1 MADTKRTIKDSVF
14 TDLFSNKKYVADL
27 YNALHPD
34 ENITEDLIN
43 NVTLKSIITDRE
55 YNDLGF
61 IAGNKIIV
69 LVEAQSSWSVNI
81 IVRMLIYLADTYNE
95 YIKERKFNIYGSK
108 KINILKPELY
118 VIYTGDKNIDKEYI
132 SLSEEFFNGELS
144 DVEVKIRVIRDG
156 NKGDIVNQY
165 VAFTKVCRDVTEEYG
180 RTPEAIREIIRICKG
195 QDILKEYLSI
205 HETEVQDI
213 MFTLF
218 NQEYATDTL
227 MEERLQ
233 EGIAIGEKKGR
244 TEGIAI
250 GEKKAI
256 NEMIVKLKNAG
267 MSDSKIQEILK

>member
-1 MADTKRTIKDSVF
+1 MADTKRNIKDSVF
-14 TDLFSNKKYVADL
+14 TDLFSNKKYVAEL

-61 IAGNKIIV
+61 IVGNKLIV

-108 KINILKPELY
+108 KIDIPKPELY
-118 VIYTGDKNIDKEYI
+118 VIYTGNKNIDKEYI
-132 SLSEEFFNGELS
+132 SLSEEFFGGNLS
-144 DVEVKIRVIRDG
+144 DVEVKIHVIRNG
-156 NKGDIVNQY
+156 KKGDIVNQY
-165 VAFTKVCRDVTEEYG
+165 IAFTNICRDVTAEYG
-180 RTPEAIREIIRICKG
+180 RTPEAIQKIIRICKG

-218 NQEYATDTL
+218 NQEYATDAL
-227 MEERLQ
+227 IKEKQKEAKAEGRAEGRAALIDQLLKSGVKIPEEL
-233 EGIAIGEKKGR
+233 
-244 TEGIAI
+244 
-250 GEKKAI
+250 
-256 NEMIVKLKNAG
+256 LKNINN
-267 MSDSKIQEILK
+267 SQ

>member
-1 MADTKRTIKDSVF
+1 VADTKRTIKDSVF
-14 TDLFSNKKYVADL
+14 TDLFSNKKYVAEL

-61 IAGNKIIV
+61 IAGDKLIV

-108 KINILKPELY
+108 KINIPKPELY
-118 VIYTGDKNIDKEYI
+118 VIYTGSQDVNKEYI
-132 SLSEEFFNGELS
+132 LLSEEFFNAEMS

-156 NKGDIVNQY
+156 KKGDIVNQY
-165 VAFTKVCRDVTEEYG
+165 VAFTKVCRDVTAKYG

-233 EGIAIGEKKGR
+233 EGIAIGEKKG
-244 TEGIAI
+244 IAI
-250 GEKKAI
+250 GEKKAMDK
-256 NEMIVKLKNAG
+256 MIVKLKNAG
-267 MSDSKIQEILK
+267 ISEAMIQEILK